1 MGSSLTRLADAI
13 GANAANVGAG
23 TPAVRGGDWQPATVT
38 AVNADG
44 TVTAGGIPARR
55 ARSYA
60 DAAVGDLI
68 ALMNSGAGDWIA
80 LGKLA
85 PVDGSDGWQAPTLN
99 TPWINYVGAGGYR
112 GARYRRYPDGDV
124 ALEGVVASGGT
135 SVSGTVTVLTLP
147 AGYWPQAIEVFTAI
161 TAGNVVRQLEVTA
174 AGVVR
179 LAGLPAGAV
188 SYVTINCRYST
199 Q

>member
-1 MGSSLTRLADAI
+1 MGSSLARLADAI
-13 GANAANVGAG
+13 GTTALTVGTG
-23 TPAVRGGDWQPATVT
+23 TPGVRGGDWQLATVT
-38 AVNADG
+38 AVGADG

-55 ARSYA
+55 HRGYV
-60 DAAVGDLI
+60 DAAIGDLVV
-68 ALMNSGAGDWIA
+68 LMNSGAGDWIA
-80 LGKLA
+80 LGKQA
-85 PVDGSDGWQAPTLN
+85 PVDGSDGWQTPALTS
-99 TPWINYVGAGGYR
+99 PWINYVGAGGYR
-112 GARYRRYPDGDV
+112 SARYRRYPDGDV
-124 ALEGVVASGGT
+124 ALEGVVASNGT

-161 TAGNVVRQLEVTA
+161 TAGNVIRQLEVTA